1 MPRPGRSRPAPAV
14 RVQACLPP
22 ARPAQAEP
30 GFPPLVQ
37 PVPWPARAVSSWIG
51 QAGRD
56 CRGTGGAGLGEG
68 GARAGAPPGAK
79 GAAWGA
85 ALPSTF
91 SGQTRA
97 CSTAPAVSG
106 HGRRG
111 ALPVRPLPAPR
122 IWAHGMRM
130 PPVPDR
136 RWAALAQCHPLRSAP
151 SPARAPVERGKCRRH
166 RIGGDV
172 VLPHGQERPGKMGRV
187 RKRSRA
193 PRGLQNARPGERL
206 GGADRSARCASAATA
221 EWPGGTGH
229 GCRWR
234 GGGAR
239 HPRSRWQMRSRRAR
253 VPGTAAGAP
262 RRWPGERAPSG
273 WLVERG
279 RAQGNPSSASE
290 EDAHVGGQTS
300 ARPVLTARGRL
311 RGLGP
316 AVRPDGCGM
325 EAGGPRAAG
334 CRGLDRVRPS
344 DAAMHAWRCRLQGLG
359 RVPHRAGGGARE
371 QSSPGPCAACSCGA
385 VQPPVC
391 RRMFLLRHTGGRE
404 SGRG

>member
-151 SPARAPVERGKCRRH
+151 SPALSAIPCAQRH
-166 RIGGDV
+166 P
-172 VLPHGQERPGKMGRV
+172 LHE
-187 RKRSRA
+187 
-193 PRGLQNARPGERL
+193 PRGERQVPSAPDRRRCRASARPGAAREDGACQKTLQGSQRPPERPAR
-206 GGADRSARCASAATA
+206 GA
-221 EWPGGTGH
+221 PGGS
-229 GCRWR
+229 
-234 GGGAR
+234 GAR
-239 HPRSRWQMRSRRAR
+239 I
-253 VPGTAAGAP
+253 AALGAP
-262 RRWPGERAPSG
+262 APPQPSGPGERGTDAVG
-273 WLVERG
+273 EAAG
-279 RAQGNPSSASE
+279 RAIRGA
-290 EDAHVGGQTS
+290 GG
-300 ARPVLTARGRL
+300 RCARG
-311 RGLGP
+311 GLECP
-316 AVRPDGCGM
+316 APQP
-325 EAGGPRAAG
+325 E
-334 CRGLDRVRPS
+334 
-344 DAAMHAWRCRLQGLG
+344 
-359 RVPHRAGGGARE
+359 HRAGGQASAHLLDGSWSAGGLRGTLPLRRRKTPTSAAR
-371 QSSPGPCAACSCGA
+371 QA
-385 VQPPVC
+385 
-391 RRMFLLRHTGGRE
+391 RGR
-404 SGRG
+404 S